1 MELLLSVISLALAI
15 YERMERQ
22 AEKRRSQ
29 CSQLAESDELCAPF
43 DSRLFVTALRSD
55 NVASHRYRTF

>member
-29 CSQLAESDELCAPF
+29 FAESEEISARYGHFLW
-43 DSRLFVTALRSD
+43 TAHD
-55 NVASHRYRTF
+55 AGTIGG

>member
-22 AEKRRSQ
+22 AERRRAMGSEWAD
-29 CSQLAESDELCAPF
+29 SEAPGAPF
-43 DSRLFVTALRSD
+43 DRLLWSARGDRSI
-55 NVASHRYRTF
+55 AG